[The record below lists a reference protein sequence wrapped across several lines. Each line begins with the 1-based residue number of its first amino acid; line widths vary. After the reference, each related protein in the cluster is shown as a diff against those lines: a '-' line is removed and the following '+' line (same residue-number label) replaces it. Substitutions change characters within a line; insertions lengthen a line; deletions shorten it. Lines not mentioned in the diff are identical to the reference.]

1 MEDIS
6 GEPAFLFY
14 STARIHFLGLLP
26 KTKIISKN
34 VRVGKELRVRGE
46 GKGMGMDSTSGHLYL
61 LKEMLWPRTRSLTR

>member
-34 VRVGKELRVRGE
+34 VRVGEGIE
-46 GKGMGMDSTSGHLYL
+46 GKGRGKGNGNG
-61 LKEMLWPRTRSLTR
+61 